1 LCLAFSS
8 CNSSEDQLNR
18 AKASLDDYRASPSV
32 IRLKKY
38 LSDHDKLDTSYR
50 YLSWEYFGMAQK
62 RYGMVINQSPNQ
74 LSEHART
81 ILEEVLDAGPAVFE
95 DESTRESMNRPS
107 R

>member
-1 LCLAFSS
+1 
-8 CNSSEDQLNR
+8 
-18 AKASLDDYRASPSV
+18 
-32 IRLKKY
+32 
-38 LSDHDKLDTSYR
+38 
-50 YLSWEYFGMAQK
+50 MAQK